1 MGLRKMSLVEVRH
14 QNLKLLCFYP
24 LRTVVFFLYLICQN
38 KFEVMDINLY
48 G

>member
-24 LRTVVFFLYLICQN
+24 LRTVVVFFFISDLSEQ
-38 KFEVMDINLY
+38 V
-48 G
+48 